1 MIVTVQEIT
10 TSNMFEIETLRESLF
25 EKKIITESEFI
36 TNYIKL
42 DREVKGRR
50 LK

>member
-1 MIVTVQEIT
+1 LIVTVQEVT
-10 TSNMFEIETLRESLF
+10 TSNMLEIEALRESLF
-25 EKKIITESEFI
+25 EKEVITEGEFI

-50 LK
+50 SK